1 MSVELAN
8 AQACYGRGQR
18 CIADYRSLG
27 YGESDRTWQLRRDRA
42 DYGRHIYS
50 LHFNR
55 GLCPQL
61 KPIACEAANAM
72 FQSLDNIIATAARQ
86 AGVPRSPQNAWPW
99 ALQPDTDSNLAGAVK
114 PAIDSRLQDMRKRGM
129 PEAWLDLVAATVEI
143 GRAACRER
151 VCQYV

>member
-42 DYGRHIYS
+42 DDGRHIYS

-55 GLCPQL
+55 GLFPQL
-61 KPIACEAANAM
+61 KPLACEAANAM

-99 ALQPDTDSNLAGAVK
+99 PLPPDTDSTLAGALK
-114 PAIDSRLQDMRKRGM
+114 PALDRRRQHITHRGR
-129 PEAWLDLVAATVEI
+129 PTARRHL
-143 GRAACRER
+143 CP
-151 VCQYV
+151 